1 MLINVEKEIDNNHIQ
16 STQRYMWFRSD
27 GFVDAGGR
35 FTDIDSKVEFSVDN
49 YINTVENAIKHSIKS
64 ADAENYIK
72 SKKTQE
78 KEEREKYYSEHKT
91 DLLYTSQ
98 KLVEKIK
105 SALLNVTKEQRPEI
119 SKKFKN
125 LGIDVKNM
133 EDSDSK
139 KLKEAFDFI
148 NSYNK

>member
-1 MLINVEKEIDNNHIQ
+1 
-16 STQRYMWFRSD
+16 MWFRSD

-35 FTDIDSKVEFSVDN
+35 FTDIASKVEFSVDN
-49 YINTVENAIKHSIKS
+49 YISTVENAIKHSIKS

-119 SKKFKN
+119 SKKFKT